1 MPVIYQFSYDS
12 PVRYLPL
19 AYMLPYDVISRYP
32 TLSKLPR
39 SMGAL
44 NATPGWGKVIL
55 SQQFLNEI
63 MDAVASL
70 AFPHFGFGGWK
81 EHYSGYSPVWRLSYA
96 LPLWA
101 KGVEK
106 VRGWGVQALFALPPD
121 YEIPF
126 CDPEDVRQ
134 VMKQVVEETIEE
146 QGWGPILEVI
156 RNMPCEEDFERWDTN
171 VRKDFLRKW
180 YHTRSKRVQ
189 TVSLEECME
198 DENSNIHSLPD
209 PKGDFTEQVE
219 SEDFCQRFKATL
231 SQKDMAILE
240 LRVEGYTLE
249 EIADRLGYKTHSA
262 VVKRMDT
269 NRNQGDK
276 ATQPEPGERGFFLSP
291 WLQRRWL
298 SCRALRGP
306 QRPQT
311 GLYRPCTGM
320 GWPTPLTGENIGHRR
335 QNGRKNTVCY
345 STVYQTQGGTGRC
358 SGSTPRAPEGTVRQ
372 QPRHRCPQEQGQFS
386 YHSAHAE
393 VSAGD
398 KQPNQGGRLP
408 DPEGQHHVC
417 GHPHHCQPG
426 VL

>member
-1 MPVIYQFSYDS
+1 MPVIYQFPYNS

-19 AYMLPYDVISRYP
+19 AHMLPYDVISRYP

-44 NATPGWGKVIL
+44 NASPEWGKIIV

-81 EHYSGYSPVWRLSYA
+81 EHYTGYSPVWRLSYA

-106 VRGWGVQALFALPPD
+106 LRGWGVQALFALPPD

-126 CDPEDVRQ
+126 CDPEDVCQ
-134 VMKQVVEETIEE
+134 VMKQVVEQTIEE
-146 QGWGPILEVI
+146 QGWGPMLEVI
-156 RNMPCEEDFERWDTN
+156 RDMPCEEDFEKWDTN

-198 DENSNIHSLPD
+198 DEDSNIHSLPALE
-209 PKGDFTEQVE
+209 GDFTEQVE
-219 SEDFCQRFKATL
+219 SEDFCRRFKATL
-231 SQKDMAILE
+231 SQKDMSILE

-262 VVKRMDT
+262 VVKRMEAIKK
-269 NRNQGDK
+269 RFIQYE
-276 ATQPEPGERGFFLSP
+276 QES
-291 WLQRRWL
+291 
-298 SCRALRGP
+298 
-306 QRPQT
+306 
-311 GLYRPCTGM
+311 
-320 GWPTPLTGENIGHRR
+320 
-335 QNGRKNTVCY
+335 GR
-345 STVYQTQGGTGRC
+345 
-358 SGSTPRAPEGTVRQ
+358 
-372 QPRHRCPQEQGQFS
+372 
-386 YHSAHAE
+386 
-393 VSAGD
+393 
-398 KQPNQGGRLP
+398 
-408 DPEGQHHVC
+408 
-417 GHPHHCQPG
+417 
-426 VL
+426 

>member
-1 MPVIYQFSYDS
+1 MPVIYQFPYDS

-19 AYMLPYDVISRYP
+19 AYMLPYDVLSRYP

-44 NATPGWGKVIL
+44 NASPEWGKIIV

-81 EHYSGYSPVWRLSYA
+81 EHYTGYSPVWRLSYA

-106 VRGWGVQALFALPPD
+106 LRGWGVQALFALPPD

-126 CDPEDVRQ
+126 CDPEDVCQ
-134 VMKQVVEETIEE
+134 VMKQVVEQTIEE
-146 QGWGPILEVI
+146 QGWGPMLEVI
-156 RNMPCEEDFERWDTN
+156 RDMPCEEDFEKWDTN

-198 DENSNIHSLPD
+198 DEDSNIHSLPALE
-209 PKGDFTEQVE
+209 GDFTEQVE
-219 SEDFCQRFKATL
+219 SEDFCRRFKATL
-231 SQKDMAILE
+231 SQKDMSILE

-262 VVKRMDT
+262 VVKRMEAIKK
-269 NRNQGDK
+269 RFIQYE
-276 ATQPEPGERGFFLSP
+276 QES
-291 WLQRRWL
+291 
-298 SCRALRGP
+298 
-306 QRPQT
+306 
-311 GLYRPCTGM
+311 
-320 GWPTPLTGENIGHRR
+320 
-335 QNGRKNTVCY
+335 GR
-345 STVYQTQGGTGRC
+345 
-358 SGSTPRAPEGTVRQ
+358 
-372 QPRHRCPQEQGQFS
+372 
-386 YHSAHAE
+386 
-393 VSAGD
+393 
-398 KQPNQGGRLP
+398 
-408 DPEGQHHVC
+408 
-417 GHPHHCQPG
+417 
-426 VL
+426 

>member
-1 MPVIYQFSYDS
+1 MSVIYQFPYNS

-39 SMGAL
+39 SMGVL
-44 NATPGWGKVIL
+44 NASPEWGEVIV

-81 EHYSGYSPVWRLSYA
+81 EHYTGYSPVWRLSYA

-134 VMKQVVEETIEE
+134 VIKQVVEQTIEE
-146 QGWGPILEVI
+146 QGWGPMLEVI
-156 RNMPCEEDFERWDTN
+156 RDVPCEEDFENWDTN

-189 TVSLEECME
+189 IVSLEECME
-198 DENSNIHSLPD
+198 DEDSNIHSLPD

-262 VVKRMDT
+262 VVKRMEAIKK
-269 NRNQGDK
+269 R
-276 ATQPEPGERGFFLSP
+276 FLQYEQES
-291 WLQRRWL
+291 
-298 SCRALRGP
+298 
-306 QRPQT
+306 
-311 GLYRPCTGM
+311 
-320 GWPTPLTGENIGHRR
+320 
-335 QNGRKNTVCY
+335 GR
-345 STVYQTQGGTGRC
+345 
-358 SGSTPRAPEGTVRQ
+358 
-372 QPRHRCPQEQGQFS
+372 
-386 YHSAHAE
+386 
-393 VSAGD
+393 
-398 KQPNQGGRLP
+398 
-408 DPEGQHHVC
+408 
-417 GHPHHCQPG
+417 
-426 VL
+426 

>member
-1 MPVIYQFSYDS
+1 MPVIYQFPYDS

-44 NATPGWGKVIL
+44 NASPEWGKIIV

-81 EHYSGYSPVWRLSYA
+81 EHCTGYSPVWRLSYA

-106 VRGWGVQALFALPPD
+106 LRGWGVQALFALPPD

-126 CDPEDVRQ
+126 CDPEDVCQ
-134 VMKQVVEETIEE
+134 VMKQVVEQTIEE
-146 QGWGPILEVI
+146 QGWGPMLEVI
-156 RNMPCEEDFERWDTN
+156 RDMPCEEDFEKWDTN

-198 DENSNIHSLPD
+198 DEDSNIHSLPALE
-209 PKGDFTEQVE
+209 GDFTEQVE
-219 SEDFCQRFKATL
+219 SEDFCRRFKATL
-231 SQKDMAILE
+231 SQKDMSILE

-262 VVKRMDT
+262 VVKRMEAIKK
-269 NRNQGDK
+269 RFIQYE
-276 ATQPEPGERGFFLSP
+276 QES
-291 WLQRRWL
+291 
-298 SCRALRGP
+298 
-306 QRPQT
+306 
-311 GLYRPCTGM
+311 
-320 GWPTPLTGENIGHRR
+320 
-335 QNGRKNTVCY
+335 GR
-345 STVYQTQGGTGRC
+345 
-358 SGSTPRAPEGTVRQ
+358 
-372 QPRHRCPQEQGQFS
+372 
-386 YHSAHAE
+386 
-393 VSAGD
+393 
-398 KQPNQGGRLP
+398 
-408 DPEGQHHVC
+408 
-417 GHPHHCQPG
+417 
-426 VL
+426 

>member
-1 MPVIYQFSYDS
+1 MSVIYQFPYNS

-44 NATPGWGKVIL
+44 NASPKWGEVIV

-81 EHYSGYSPVWRLSYA
+81 EHYTGYSPVWRLSYA

-121 YEIPF
+121 NEIPF

-134 VMKQVVEETIEE
+134 LMKQVVEQTIEE
-146 QGWGPILEVI
+146 QGWGPMLEVI
-156 RNMPCEEDFERWDTN
+156 RDMPCDEDFEKWDTN

-219 SEDFCQRFKATL
+219 SEDFCRRFKATL

-262 VVKRMDT
+262 VVKRMEAIKK
-269 NRNQGDK
+269 R
-276 ATQPEPGERGFFLSP
+276 FLRYEQES
-291 WLQRRWL
+291 
-298 SCRALRGP
+298 
-306 QRPQT
+306 
-311 GLYRPCTGM
+311 
-320 GWPTPLTGENIGHRR
+320 
-335 QNGRKNTVCY
+335 GR
-345 STVYQTQGGTGRC
+345 
-358 SGSTPRAPEGTVRQ
+358 
-372 QPRHRCPQEQGQFS
+372 
-386 YHSAHAE
+386 
-393 VSAGD
+393 
-398 KQPNQGGRLP
+398 
-408 DPEGQHHVC
+408 
-417 GHPHHCQPG
+417 
-426 VL
+426 

>member
-1 MPVIYQFSYDS
+1 MPVIYQFPYDS

-44 NATPGWGKVIL
+44 NASPEWGKIIVN
-55 SQQFLNEI
+55 QQFLNEI

-81 EHYSGYSPVWRLSYA
+81 EHYTGYSPVWRLSYA

-106 VRGWGVQALFALPPD
+106 LRGWGVQALFSLPPD

-126 CDPEDVRQ
+126 YDPEDVRL
-134 VMKQVVEETIEE
+134 VMKQVVEQTIEE
-146 QGWGPILEVI
+146 QGWGPMLEVI
-156 RNMPCEEDFERWDTN
+156 RDMPCEEDFEKWDTN

-189 TVSLEECME
+189 SVSLEECME
-198 DENSNIHSLPD
+198 DEDNNIHSLPD

-219 SEDFCQRFKATL
+219 SEDFCQKFKETL

-262 VVKRMDT
+262 VVKRMEAIKK
-269 NRNQGDK
+269 R
-276 ATQPEPGERGFFLSP
+276 FLQYEQES
-291 WLQRRWL
+291 
-298 SCRALRGP
+298 
-306 QRPQT
+306 
-311 GLYRPCTGM
+311 
-320 GWPTPLTGENIGHRR
+320 
-335 QNGRKNTVCY
+335 GR
-345 STVYQTQGGTGRC
+345 
-358 SGSTPRAPEGTVRQ
+358 
-372 QPRHRCPQEQGQFS
+372 
-386 YHSAHAE
+386 
-393 VSAGD
+393 
-398 KQPNQGGRLP
+398 
-408 DPEGQHHVC
+408 
-417 GHPHHCQPG
+417 
-426 VL
+426 